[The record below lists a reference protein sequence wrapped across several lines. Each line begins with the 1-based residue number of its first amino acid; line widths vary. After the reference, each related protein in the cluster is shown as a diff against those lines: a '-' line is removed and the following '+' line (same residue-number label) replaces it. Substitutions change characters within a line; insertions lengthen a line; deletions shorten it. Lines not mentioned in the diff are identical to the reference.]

1 MSVHQSPWFALRTR
15 HRCEQYS
22 TSYLSHHDFSVCFPT
37 YVVERR
43 WSDRVKQ
50 LHLPLFPG
58 YIFCQMEPWQKFG
71 VLGAPGVVQIVS
83 IGNTP
88 VPVDPAE
95 MEGVLR
101 SVDCGFGLEP
111 AELPRPEDRVLILSG
126 PFRGLEGV
134 FVEQKKR
141 QTLIL
146 SVTLLKRAI
155 AVELDA
161 TAVRAVHTRPRPVSR
176 PSNRQLTPPQ
186 LPSSPG
192 RTGQAT

>member
-1 MSVHQSPWFALRTR
+1 LPVHQSPWFALRIR

-22 TSYLSHHDFSVCFPT
+22 TSYLSYHGFTVCFPT
-37 YVVERR
+37 YEVERR

-50 LHLPLFPG
+50 LQLPLFPG
-58 YIFCQMEPWQKFG
+58 YIFCQMAPGQKSA
-71 VLGAPGVVQIVS
+71 VLSAPGVVQLVS

-88 VPVDPAE
+88 VPVEPAE

-101 SVDCGFGLEP
+101 SVECGFGLEP

-134 FVEQKKR
+134 FVERRKQR
-141 QTLIL
+141 TLIL
-146 SVTLLKRAI
+146 SVTLLQRAI

-161 TAVRAVHTRPRPVSR
+161 TAVRPVNKRPRPRSG
-176 PSNRQLTPPQ
+176 PLNMQLTPPQ
-186 LPSSPG
+186 LEINRG
-192 RTGQAT
+192 CAGQAT